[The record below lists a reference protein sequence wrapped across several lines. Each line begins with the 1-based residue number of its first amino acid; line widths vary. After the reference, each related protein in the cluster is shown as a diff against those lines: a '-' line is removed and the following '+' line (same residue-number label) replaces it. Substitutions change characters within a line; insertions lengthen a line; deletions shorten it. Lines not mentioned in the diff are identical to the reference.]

1 MFKKIALIAMM
12 AFSLSLPMT
21 AFATELNTLAITDT
35 TQELSVSQMVDEL
48 YQNEKS
54 ETVKQLAH
62 DLILTI
68 TGEKEPAHVY
78 ASGLVEIGTYRETTM
93 EMPILRFRLLA
104 AEGLQLP
111 VPILLLPYSLTEE
124 IS

>member
-62 DLILTI
+62 DLILTS
-68 TGEKEPAHVY
+68 TGEKESAHVY
-78 ASGLVEIGTYRETTM
+78 ASGLVEIGTYPRDYHGDANTAVSLIGGGRLTATRTDTTFT
-93 EMPILRFRLLA
+93 IFL
-104 AEGLQLP
+104 
-111 VPILLLPYSLTEE
+111 VK
-124 IS
+124 